1 MSPAQAPV
9 EARAIRVALPR
20 GDLRAPVAERL
31 RAANFIVQGYG
42 EGSRSYRFEVDGIPG
57 VQVRVFSD
65 GDIPIQVAL
74 GHYDFGIASRMWID
88 ELLVRFPHDS
98 IVPLRRLDIE
108 GETLVAA
115 AAPGATLEG
124 LAAGGVMRVATEY
137 PNIAQHYLTRLRV
150 PDYRLYEVWA
160 QAEAWPPEDAE
171 LAIAPASAARREG
184 LDILGEVHRGGVWLI
199 ANRAALA
206 SRDLS
211 AALGPLVSL
220 PGGSE
225 QAGVVVPAPLVGV
238 QRAVPRAGKPR
249 EAFRIAVPDGHAQRH
264 TVASLA
270 QAGIAFGGYEEG
282 SAVRHPISGDPEVVV
297 KVMRPQDMP
306 RAVALGHFDLA
317 MTGRDWLRT
326 FTASFPAAPVVELCD
341 LKRSKYRMGAVIT
354 EDLPVESIEE
364 AVALW
369 RKDDP
374 DRPIRV
380 ASEYASLADE
390 YARSRHLHQYRVIP
404 ISGAS
409 EGFVPEDAEIL
420 IEGTETGSTLRANR
434 LRMIDVIM
442 ESTNC
447 VIGAAERP
455 PGRRGELRDRF
466 VERLAAAA
474 EAAES

>member
-1 MSPAQAPV
+1 MSPTTSV

-20 GDLRAPVAERL
+20 GDLRTPVAERL
-31 RAANFIVQGYG
+31 RAANFIVEGYG
-42 EGSRSYRFEVDGIPG
+42 EGSRSYRFDVEGIPG

-65 GDIPIQVAL
+65 QDIPIQVAL

-88 ELLVRFPHDS
+88 ELLVRFPNDS
-98 IVPLRRLDIE
+98 VVPLRRLDIE

-115 AAPGATLEG
+115 AAPGATLQG
-124 LAAGGVMRVATEY
+124 LASSGVMHVTTEY

-160 QAEAWPPEDAE
+160 QAEAWPPDDAE
-171 LAIAPASAARREG
+171 MAIAPASAARKEG
-184 LDILGEVHRGGVWLI
+184 LAILDEVHRGGVWLI
-199 ANRAALA
+199 ANRNALA
-206 SRDLS
+206 TRDLS
-211 AALGPLVSL
+211 AALARLVSL
-220 PGGSE
+220 PGSSE
-225 QAGVVVPAPLVGV
+225 WGGVVAPAPLTGV
-238 QRAVPRAGKPR
+238 QRAVAASIAPR
-249 EAFRIAVPDGHAQRH
+249 ETFRIAVPDGHAQRH
-264 TVASLA
+264 TVAALA
-270 QAGIAFGGYEEG
+270 LAGIAFEGYEEG
-282 SAVRHPISGDPEVVV
+282 RAVRHPVSSDPEVEV

-317 MTGRDWLRT
+317 MTGRDWLRA
-326 FTASFPAAPVVELCD
+326 FTASFPSAPVVELCD
-341 LKRSKYRMGAVIT
+341 LKRSKYRMGGVIT
-354 EDLPVESIEE
+354 EDLEVETIEE
-364 AVALW
+364 AIAIW

-380 ASEYASLADE
+380 VSEYASLADE
-390 YARSRHLHQYRVIP
+390 YARSRHLGRYRVIP

-420 IEGTETGSTLRANR
+420 VEGTEMGSTLRANR

-447 VIGAAERP
+447 AIGAATRP

-466 VERLAAAA
+466 VEQLAAAA
-474 EAAES
+474 EAGE

>member
-1 MSPAQAPV
+1 MSPATQA
-9 EARAIRVALPR
+9 EARPIRVALPR
-20 GDLRAPVAERL
+20 GDLRTPVAERL
-31 RAANFIVQGYG
+31 KAVNFVAPGYA
-42 EGSRSYRFEVDGIPG
+42 EGSRTYRFDVDGIPG

-65 GDIPIQVAL
+65 NDIPIQVAL

-88 ELLVRFPHDS
+88 ELLVRFPQDS

-115 AAPGATLEG
+115 GASGSTLVG
-124 LAAGGVMRVATEY
+124 LASSGVMRVATEY

-171 LAIAPASAARREG
+171 LAICSASAARKEG
-184 LDILGEVHRGGVWLI
+184 LAILDEVHRGGVWLI
-199 ANRAALA
+199 ANREALA
-206 SRDLS
+206 TRDLS

-220 PGGSE
+220 PGSNEWGGMVE
-225 QAGVVVPAPLVGV
+225 PDRLDVR
-238 QRAVPRAGKPR
+238 RATPRPVEER
-249 EAFRIAVPDGHAQRH
+249 TTFRIAVPDGHAQRH
-264 TVASLA
+264 TVTALA
-270 QAGIAFGGYEEG
+270 QAGITFEGYEEG
-282 SAVRHPISGDPEVVV
+282 RADRHPISSDPEVIV

-317 MTGRDWLRT
+317 MTGRDWLRA
-326 FTASFPAAPVVELCD
+326 FTASFPSAPVEELCD
-341 LKRSKYRMGAVIT
+341 LKRSKYRMGGVIT
-354 EDLPVESIEE
+354 EDLEVETIGE
-364 AVALW
+364 AIAIW

-390 YARSRHLHQYRVIP
+390 YARSRHLGAYRVIP

-447 VIGAAERP
+447 VIGATTRP
-455 PGRRGELRDRF
+455 SGRRGELRDRF
-466 VERLAAAA
+466 VERLAAAS
-474 EAAES
+474 EATE